1 MIRKALK
8 GIIMRHHHLSFYPK
22 SRQVILFGL
31 MTFFLTG
38 PLHAEPDPLT
48 LLKLSDQARGG
59 GLPGLS
65 WYVDVVNTGNGTDD
79 QGMRLRIKATDTAS
93 VAETFEPLRSK
104 GSKMLQVDYN
114 MWLSKPGLKKP
125 IPISPRQRLSGQAA
139 IGDIAAT
146 NYQRDYTV
154 KFLRDEMMDKKQCHV
169 LELTAKNRQTTY
181 DRVLYWISEG
191 HSVGVRAEFY
201 SLSGKLL
208 KQAEFEYANRIEIQ
222 GKSVPFISRMVI
234 TDALTDARTTLDYSQ
249 VKVQSI
255 PPDQFDVSHLE

>member
-1 MIRKALK
+1 MQ
-8 GIIMRHHHLSFYPK
+8 HHHLSFYLK
-22 SRQVILFGL
+22 SRKVILLGL
-31 MTFFLTG
+31 TTFFLAG
-38 PLHAEPDPLT
+38 PLHAEPDPLA

-79 QGMRLRIKATDTAS
+79 QSMRLHIKATDSAS
-93 VAETFEPLRSK
+93 IAETFEPLRSK
-104 GSKMLQVDYN
+104 GTKMLQVGYN

-125 IPISPRQRLSGQAA
+125 VPISPRQRLTGQAA

-154 KFLRDEMMDKKQCHV
+154 KFLRDEMINKQQCHV
-169 LELTAKNRQTTY
+169 LELTANNHQTTY
-181 DRVLYWISEG
+181 DRLRYWISEG
-191 HSVGVRAEFY
+191 QGVGVRAEFY
-201 SLSGKLL
+201 SVSGKLL
-208 KQAEFEYANRIEIQ
+208 KHAEFEYENRIEIQ

-249 VKVQSI
+249 IKVQAIS
-255 PPDQFDVSHLE
+255 PDQFDVSHLE